1 MGCECSVTCVTW
13 EGNAGILWDS
23 TVNRSEFSFCFLR
36 GGLAVN
42 NALWFGSYTGVW
54 KGLGCPNTGQ
64 AAGGPKDNSMAQ
76 TDSCARGCSEVE
88 ANRGLATSRCRA
100 GDGDGK

>member
-1 MGCECSVTCVTW
+1 MGWECSVTCVTW

-42 NALWFGSYTGVW
+42 NALWFGSYTGARVEGVGPGSRGA
-54 KGLGCPNTGQ
+54 KGQ
-64 AAGGPKDNSMAQ
+64 
-76 TDSCARGCSEVE
+76 
-88 ANRGLATSRCRA
+88 
-100 GDGDGK
+100 